1 MVDKKGKR
9 PLETRSTRRR
19 YNEEHSDAEEIEWQ
33 SDDETEEKPKAISE
47 LLSVIFLFSLLAAGS
62 WKGSCRC

>member
-33 SDDETEEKPKAISE
+33 SDDETDEIPKAISE
-47 LLSVIFLFSLLAAGS
+47 SMWYFLSHLWQLAAG
-62 WKGSCRC
+62 KAAVDAN